1 MGGGMAGHRR
11 ARDATPR
18 ALVGQPGEAGD
29 RRTPLG
35 WQEFLIL
42 FFCERV
48 LNPHCY
54 YLRPF
59 WDKTYEFV
67 LNPLVNIIELFGPGD
82 ECTQYLRMQQP
93 NTPGH
98 TDLLRPFQII

>member
-1 MGGGMAGHRR
+1 VTDVLLSGGKSS
-11 ARDATPR
+11 
-18 ALVGQPGEAGD
+18 LSS
-29 RRTPLG
+29 
-35 WQEFLIL
+35 F

-48 LNPHCY
+48 LNPLCY

-59 WDKTYEFV
+59 WDKTYEFL
-67 LNPLVNIIELFGPGD
+67 LNPLVDIIELLGPGD

-98 TDLLRPFQII
+98 TDLLRPFQIT